1 MSDPVDPAAIPS
13 PLRLRLDG
21 AALVEN
27 WRTLDAMSGR
37 ARAGAAVKANGYGL
51 GAREVVKRLSH
62 AGCCDFFVAHWRE
75 AAEIADLVPAERISV
90 LNGVLSD
97 ELAAARAIGA
107 KPVLSSMEQLA
118 AWRQSGGGRCD
129 IMFDSGMNR
138 LGIEDVRA
146 GEVAGAGL
154 DCDIVM
160 SHLASAD
167 EDVPQNAS
175 QLARYRAV
183 AAHFPGVRKSLA
195 NSAGIALGSDYHF
208 DVTRPGLSIYGGIQR
223 AEFEGRIAQIAF
235 PEARILQIRQL
246 RVGDKVGY
254 NATFTANRDMTVAI
268 VAIGYADGYLRGF
281 SNGGRFMMAGHE
293 VEVVGRVSM
302 DLVILAIAREKEAR
316 EARWA
321 SADYDLS
328 AASVRSGI
336 SQYELLVGLGQRHRR
351 YWTG

>member
-183 AAHFPGVRKSLA
+183 AAHFPGARKSLA

-281 SNGGRFMMAGHE
+281 SNGGKFTVAGRT
-293 VEVVGRVSM
+293 VGVIGRISM
-302 DLVILAIAREKEAR
+302 DLAILVLPDDLIEAQ
-316 EARWA
+316 ARWA
-321 SADYDLS
+321 APDFALPAAADF
-328 AASVRSGI
+328 SGL
-336 SQYELLVGLGQRHRR
+336 SQYELLTGLGDRFDR
-351 YWTG
+351 YWR